1 MNQSVPQDFQ
11 FFDNLNEFNFS
22 IRTLNHD
29 DVSKSVGITEAQS
42 VRDDNAG

>member
-11 FFDNLNEFNFS
+11 FVDSLNEFNFS
-22 IRTLNHD
+22 IRTLNLD
-29 DVSKSVGITEAQS
+29 DVNKSVGITEAQS